1 VISTRPAAG
10 TVVAAG
16 STVTVFVSA
25 GQHQPTVPDVLGE
38 DVAAT
43 RAKIL
48 SAGLNPVV
56 KAGATSTAPA
66 GLW

>member
-1 VISTRPAAG
+1 
-10 TVVAAG
+10 
-16 STVTVFVSA
+16 
-25 GQHQPTVPDVLGE
+25 VPDVLGE